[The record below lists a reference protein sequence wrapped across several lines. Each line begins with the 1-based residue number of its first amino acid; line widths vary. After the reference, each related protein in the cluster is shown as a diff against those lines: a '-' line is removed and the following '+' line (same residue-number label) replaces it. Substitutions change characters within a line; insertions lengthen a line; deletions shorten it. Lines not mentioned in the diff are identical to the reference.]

1 MFEGVPRFE
10 ISRPLIEG
18 GVGFLALCTE
28 HAAVFPSKGEARKL
42 IQGVG
47 VSLNKRKIAVVDCM
61 VGSADLLSGRYLLV
75 QKGKKNYYLIVVTD

>member
-1 MFEGVPRFE
+1 MVHGEEEYRRAVEASGILFGGATAEALRGIDEQTFLPGVRSACPVSK

-42 IQGVG
+42 IQAAAF
-47 VSLNKRKIAVVDCM
+47 R
-61 VGSADLLSGRYLLV
+61 
-75 QKGKKNYYLIVVTD
+75 